1 MTPTSLP
8 TSSALAGLAFAL
20 MGLSAA
26 AADGS
31 SPIAAI
37 DLKTRTEAAAAT
49 ASSDTNACA
58 EARPFYWEIGDARLP
73 LARGS
78 VRHPETTSL
87 VSDRTPMLW
96 ASASKWIYSAYVVQR
111 SAGQL
116 THADIQML
124 TMRSGFANLS
134 SCRSDQTVDSCLAYR
149 DNGAYRAEL
158 DGRFAYDGG
167 HMQVHAS
174 MNGLGAMSGPAL
186 ASEMRRQLG
195 NDIGLIFT
203 QPQLAGGAAGTPA
216 TYARFLRKLL
226 DGRLV
231 MGSMLGRNAV
241 CASGGPTAGGCDSS
255 EVARSPAPGDETPH
269 YALGH
274 WVEDDPRIGD
284 GAFSSPGAFGFYPW
298 VDASRTYYGMVA
310 RQTPD
315 GGYGSL
321 QCGRLIRQAWSDGQ
335 PR

>member
-1 MTPTSLP
+1 MKPTSLLTP
-8 TSSALAGLAFAL
+8 SALAAWALA
-20 MGLSAA
+20 LSLAPAA
-26 AADGS
+26 AASGS
-31 SPIAAI
+31 SLSALDAKARAA
-37 DLKTRTEAAAAT
+37 AAAAT
-49 ASSDTNACA
+49 ASSHANACA
-58 EARPFYWEIGDARLP
+58 DARPFYWEIGDARLP

-78 VRHPETTSL
+78 VRDPDTTSV

-96 ASASKWIYSAYVVQR
+96 ASATKWIYSAYVVQR
-111 SAGQL
+111 KAGQL
-116 THADIQML
+116 THTDIQML

-174 MNGLGAMSGPAL
+174 MNGLGAMTGPAL

-195 NDIGLIFT
+195 NDIGLAFT

-216 TYARFLRKLL
+216 SYARFLRKLL

-231 MGSMLGRNAV
+231 MGTMLGRNAV
-241 CASGGPTAGGCDSS
+241 CAGGGAAAGGCDQS

-298 VDASRTYYGMVA
+298 IDASRTYYGMVA